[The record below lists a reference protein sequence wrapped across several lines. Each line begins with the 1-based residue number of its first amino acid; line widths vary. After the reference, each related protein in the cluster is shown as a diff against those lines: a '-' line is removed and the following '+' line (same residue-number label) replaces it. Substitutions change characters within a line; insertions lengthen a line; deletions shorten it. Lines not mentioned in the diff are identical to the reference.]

1 MQSVRLAEL
10 ADSLTAANKNILVL
24 DTCTLLDVIRSPFRD
39 TMPIVELALRI
50 DSEIMAGTLP
60 FSLVVPSLF
69 HREWSDNLP
78 TIRDELLKALEKHR
92 FQSNMFQHLHRHLY
106 GTPLLIPDVTTFAF
120 TEKLEQTCDRILAA
134 SGVIEH
140 QDQCDLRAMQ
150 RVRDKRAPS
159 QKGKQSAKDCQIFEE
174 TLEIGRQLQARGLA
188 CKVVFASSNETDYGK
203 TGMPF
208 PDIKAD
214 LDAIGG
220 EFASSLN
227 YAYHVAA
234 S

>member
-1 MQSVRLAEL
+1 MRLAEL
-10 ADSLTAANKNILVL
+10 ADVLTTANKNILVL

-39 TMPIVELALRI
+39 TMPIVELALRM
-50 DSEIMAGTLP
+50 DTELMAGTLP
-60 FSLVVPSLF
+60 FSLVLPSLF
-69 HREWSDNLP
+69 DREWSDNIP
-78 TIRDELLKALEKHR
+78 TIREELFKALERHR
-92 FQSNMFQHLHRHLY
+92 SQSNNFQQLHRHLY
-106 GTPLLIPDVTTFAF
+106 GSPLLIPDVTTFAF
-120 TEKLEQTCDRILAA
+120 AERLEQACDRIIAA

-174 TLEIGRQLQARGLA
+174 TLELGRQLQARGMVR
-188 CKVVFASSNETDYGK
+188 KVVFASSNETDYGK
-203 TGMPF
+203 TGTPF

-214 LDAIGG
+214 LDAISG

>member
-10 ADSLTAANKNILVL
+10 ADSLTAVNKNILVL
-24 DTCTLLDVIRSPFRD
+24 DTCTLLDVIRSPFRN
-39 TMPIVELALRI
+39 TMPIVELGLRI
-50 DSEIMAGTLP
+50 DSEIMAGVLP

-78 TIRDELLKALEKHR
+78 TIRDELLRALERHR
-92 FQSNMFQHLHRHLY
+92 SQSNTFQQLHRHLY
-106 GTPLLIPDVTTFAF
+106 SSPLLIPDVTTFAF
-120 TEKLEQTCDRILAA
+120 AEKLEQACDRIIAA

-140 QDQCDLRAMQ
+140 QAECNLRAGQ
-150 RVRDKRAPS
+150 RVIDKRAPAR
-159 QKGKQSAKDCQIFEE
+159 QGGQFKDCCIFEE
-174 TLEIGRQLQARGLA
+174 VLELGRQLQKRGFA
-188 CKVVFASSNETDYGK
+188 GKMVFASSNTMDYGK

-214 LDAIGG
+214 LDSIGG

-227 YAYHVAA
+227 YAYHVA
-234 S
+234 SS